1 MKTLN
6 PRFYLILIA
15 ATFSVMLIS
24 PVAAQHGAH
33 TPTLGK
39 VQFKVDCNE
48 AAQREFNLA
57 MAYYHSFAWNHLN
70 EPLER
75 VLKADPTCGMAH
87 WARVMGMLDNPF
99 VWPGIISAKTLAE
112 GPVALEAAR
121 TTGLKSQRERDYV
134 DALAVFFKDQDK
146 LNHRARAKALE
157 DAMAQV
163 AQRYPD
169 DKEASILYALVLSA
183 NFDPTDKKY
192 SNQLKAAGILEP
204 LSKEQ
209 PDHPGVVHYL
219 IHTYDYPALAQ
230 QGMDAARR
238 YGKLAA
244 DAPHA
249 LHMPSHIFTRVGAW
263 KESIEANA
271 ASAKSGTDKTFD
283 KWHAYD
289 YMVYAHLQLAQ
300 EAAARQ
306 IIREAQSIPTKV
318 DNFPLAYA
326 YGAMPARFA
335 LERGAWAEAAKLEL
349 TPAPSAFAWNK
360 YPHAEA
366 VTVFARGVGAASTK
380 DAAQARAELAR
391 LLQLRDAANALKLP
405 YWPGQI
411 EIQADVV
418 RGLATIAEG
427 KADEGIEILRQAAT
441 REDATEKHVVTPG
454 PLLPARE
461 VLASALLDAGKSAD
475 AVREYEAVLTKEP
488 NRLRATAGA
497 ALAAER
503 SGDTQKARLH
513 YGKVLELAA
522 AADSP
527 RPEVTNAKRFLGR
540 S

>member
-1 MKTLN
+1 MEIQNRRLSFVL
-6 PRFYLILIA
+6 PA
-15 ATFSVMLIS
+15 AMFALMSIS

-33 TPTLGK
+33 GPTLGK
-39 VQFKVDCNE
+39 VQFKVECNE

-57 MAYYHSFAWNHLN
+57 MSYYHSFAWNHLN
-70 EPLER
+70 DPLER

-87 WARVMGMLDNPF
+87 WARALGMLDNPF
-99 VWPGIISAKTLAE
+99 VWPGIIPAKALTD

-121 TTGLKSQRERDYV
+121 AAGLKSQRERDYV
-134 DALAVFFKDQDK
+134 DALAVFFKDHDK

-204 LSKEQ
+204 IAKAQ
-209 PDHPGVVHYL
+209 PDHPGAVHYL

-230 QGMDAARR
+230 QGLDAAHR

-263 KESIEANA
+263 KESIESNA
-271 ASAKSGTDKTFD
+271 ASAKAGSDKTFD

-289 YMVYAHLQLAQ
+289 YMVYAHLQLGQ

-360 YPHAEA
+360 YPHAES
-366 VTVFARGVGAASTK
+366 VTAFARGVGAASTK
-380 DAAQARAELAR
+380 DAAQARAEVAR

-427 KADEGIEILRQAAT
+427 KADEGIEILRQAAA

-461 VLASALLDAGKSAD
+461 VLAGVLLDAGKAAD
-475 AVREYEAVLTKEP
+475 ALREYETVLTKEP
-488 NRLRATAGA
+488 NRLRATGGA

-503 SGDTQKARLH
+503 SGDKQKARLH
-513 YGKVLELAA
+513 YGKVLELAGS
-522 AADSP
+522 ADTP

-540 S
+540 G

>member
-1 MKTLN
+1 MTEALLNDQNVYWILWLNTL
-6 PRFYLILIA
+6 LHELG
-15 ATFSVMLIS
+15 V
-24 PVAAQHGAH
+24 PVPM
-33 TPTLGK
+33 TPTAL
-39 VQFKVDCNE
+39 
-48 AAQREFNLA
+48 
-57 MAYYHSFAWNHLN
+57 
-70 EPLER
+70 
-75 VLKADPTCGMAH
+75 
-87 WARVMGMLDNPF
+87 
-99 VWPGIISAKTLAE
+99 
-112 GPVALEAAR
+112 VA
-121 TTGLKSQRERDYV
+121 G
-134 DALAVFFKDQDK
+134 
-146 LNHRARAKALE
+146 ARAVTAGVNPVL
-157 DAMAQV
+157 
-163 AQRYPD
+163 
-169 DKEASILYALVLSA
+169 LVLA
-183 NFDPTDKKY
+183 IVVAMTIGNAAWF
-192 SNQLKAAGILEP
+192 AAG
-204 LSKEQ
+204 
-209 PDHPGVVHYL
+209 
-219 IHTYDYPALAQ
+219 
-230 QGMDAARR
+230 RR
-238 YGKLAA
+238 YGSAVLKLLCRVSLSPDTCVARTLAA

-263 KESIEANA
+263 RESIEANA
-271 ASAKSGTDKTFD
+271 VSAKAGSDKTFD

-366 VTVFARGVGAASTK
+366 VTVFARGVGAASSK

-427 KADEGIEILRQAAT
+427 KADEGIEILRQAAA

-461 VLASALLDAGKSAD
+461 VLAGALLDAGKSAD

-503 SGDTQKARLH
+503 SGDAQKARLH
-513 YGKVLELAA
+513 YAKVLELAA

-527 RPEVTNAKRFLGR
+527 RPEVTNAKRYLGR